1 MLSSRSLLLL
11 HVKDSSVSMSIPDS
25 LTIPS
30 PILPPG
36 DHKVITDVSSLQ
48 EWIKDT
54 QNVAPLNKMEDGE
67 LECAPED
74 AVVVQPADAEMPKT
88 VLMTSPLYSQTGE
101 EEAIGDFSQLP
112 RQPPQ
117 GRGVVSL
124 GDFTFVMSDHSYM
137 ML

>member
-1 MLSSRSLLLL
+1 
-11 HVKDSSVSMSIPDS
+11 MSIPDS
-25 LTIPS
+25 LTVPP

-67 LECAPED
+67 QECTPED
-74 AVVVQPADAEMPKT
+74 AVVVQPAEAETPKT
-88 VLMTSPLYSQTGE
+88 VGMTSPLYPQMGE
-101 EEAIGDFSQLP
+101 EEATGDSGLLP
-112 RQPPQ
+112 CQPPQ
-117 GRGVVSL
+117 GHGVVSL
-124 GDFTFVMSDHSYM
+124 GDFTFVMNDNSYM

>member
-1 MLSSRSLLLL
+1 MLDSRSLLVL
-11 HVKDSSVSMSIPDS
+11 HVKHSSVSM
-25 LTIPS
+25 S

-74 AVVVQPADAEMPKT
+74 AVVVQPAEAEMPKT
-88 VLMTSPLYSQTGE
+88 VLMTSPLYPQTGE
-101 EEAIGDFSQLP
+101 EEATGDFSQLP

-124 GDFTFVMSDHSYM
+124 GDFTFVMSDNSYM